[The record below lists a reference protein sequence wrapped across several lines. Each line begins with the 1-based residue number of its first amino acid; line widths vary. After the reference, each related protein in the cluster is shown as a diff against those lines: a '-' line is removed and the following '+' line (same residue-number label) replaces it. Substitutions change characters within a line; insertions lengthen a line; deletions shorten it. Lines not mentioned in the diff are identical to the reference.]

1 MESFKVVAGKTGSGK
16 SRTLLSKI
24 KKLGE
29 QGETIFA
36 VNLEYNQG
44 DLIHVEGIDLK
55 LFESVESMLNYISVE
70 KVDTKQIVLVVDNG
84 YININSS
91 NIESLN
97 ELKFNQTIVS
107 LQLSRAAEINEK
119 SEEEISKTIFS
130 RWGIKESEI
139 DVDFITS
146 PPQLT

>member
-1 MESFKVVAGKTGSGK
+1 MENFKVVAGKTGSGK

-130 RWGIKESEI
+130 RWGIKEFEI